1 MKDHPDTPGTR
12 DRDGG
17 YLTEARRPVAATS
30 PNDLEAYVALFIAL
44 LMACAV
50 ALIVHE
56 VVRPTGTP
64 GETIDSIIMSL
75 WHAGAAAICF
85 TVVTAAVIQGT
96 RLAVRRASHWLFKSS
111 EEQDWTPEVRQGP
124 VGRPPW
130 PLRNRYRQWRKARER
145 AGAINIHMSGSWPS
159 AWPRSA
165 CWSSSLTPRLRQR
178 AEGGLRSR
186 QR

>member
-17 YLTEARRPVAATS
+17 YLKEARRPVAATS

-50 ALIVHE
+50 ALIIHE

-64 GETIDSIIMSL
+64 GETMDSIVTSL
-75 WHAGAAAICF
+75 WHAGAVAICF

-96 RLAVRRASHWLFKSS
+96 RLAARRASQWLFKSS
-111 EEQDWTPEVRQGP
+111 EEQGLDPEGTPGAGP
-124 VGRPPW
+124 QTTMAPSQSIPSTAESKRTRGRHQHPHERVLAVGMAPQCLLVIQPNSASPPV
-130 PLRNRYRQWRKARER
+130 
-145 AGAINIHMSGSWPS
+145 S
-159 AWPRSA
+159 
-165 CWSSSLTPRLRQR
+165 
-178 AEGGLRSR
+178 
-186 QR
+186 